1 MTNTHALILFNLFI
15 LALLALD
22 LGLFNRRPHT
32 PSLRETSLWYA
43 ASLALALVFNVG
55 VFFWRGPEPALQ
67 FLTGYILELSLSM
80 DNVFVFALIFSYM
93 AVPLSCQHR
102 VLFWGIL
109 GALVMRSIFIVA
121 GVALVSRFAWIF
133 YVFGA
138 FLVFTGLKL
147 LLEKQREFHPERN
160 PVLRLARKFFP
171 VTAGYEG
178 SSFFVRDRGS
188 LLVTPLLL
196 VLLLVETTDVLFAVD
211 SIPAVFAITQDPFIV
226 YTSNIFAIVGLRTL
240 YFLLAGAIAKFRY
253 LHPALA
259 VILILVGVKMLA
271 AHIYKPPTWVSLAL
285 ICLIFGA
292 AICLSLLHERSPR
305 AGDASG
311 KA

>member
-1 MTNTHALILFNLFI
+1 MTNTYALILFNLFI

-22 LGLFNRRPHT
+22 LGLFNRRPHA

-43 ASLALALVFNVG
+43 AWLALALLFNVG
-55 VFFWRGPEPALQ
+55 IFFWRGPEPALQ

-147 LLEKQREFHPERN
+147 LWEKQREFHPERN

-196 VLLLVETTDVLFAVD
+196 VLLLVETTDLLFAVD

-271 AHIYKPPTWVSLAL
+271 ARIYKPPTWVSLAL
-285 ICLIFGA
+285 ICLIFGT
-292 AICLSLLHERSPR
+292 AICLSLLYESSPR

>member
-1 MTNTHALILFNLFI
+1 MTNTYALILFNLFI

-32 PSLRETSLWYA
+32 PSFRETALTYA
-43 ASLALALVFNVG
+43 AWLALALVFNVG
-55 VFFWRGPEPALQ
+55 VSFWRGPEPALQ

-93 AVPLSCQHR
+93 AVPHSSQHR

-121 GVALVSRFAWIF
+121 GVALVSHFAWIF

-138 FLVFTGLKL
+138 FLVFMGLKL
-147 LLEKQREFHPERN
+147 LSEKEREFHPERN
-160 PVLRLARKFFP
+160 PVLRLARQFFP
-171 VTAGYEG
+171 VTADYEG
-178 SSFFVRDRGS
+178 SSFFVRKRGS
-188 LLVTPLLL
+188 LLITPLLL
-196 VLLLVETTDVLFAVD
+196 VLIVVETTDVLFAVD
-211 SIPAVFAITQDPFIV
+211 SIPAVLAITQDPFIV

-240 YFLLAGAIAKFRY
+240 YFLLAGAMAKFRY

-271 AHIYKPPTWVSLAL
+271 AHFYKPPTWLSLAL
-285 ICLIFGA
+285 ISLIFGT
-292 AICLSLLHERSPR
+292 AICLSLFCASSPG

-311 KA
+311 QA